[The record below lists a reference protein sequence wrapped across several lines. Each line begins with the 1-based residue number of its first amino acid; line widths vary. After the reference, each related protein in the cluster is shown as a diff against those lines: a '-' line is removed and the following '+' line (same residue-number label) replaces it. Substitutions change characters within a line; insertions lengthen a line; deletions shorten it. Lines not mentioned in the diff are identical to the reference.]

1 MTTVEEISTRVRSL
15 PEHLQREA
23 LHYVEYLLQRQD
35 AAREGREWTEACAAN
50 LHAAYSES
58 DAVYDS
64 EKGAAVVPF
73 GDVLLARLPFPDG
86 RG

>member
-1 MTTVEEISTRVRSL
+1 MTTVEEITTRIQAL

-35 AAREGREWTEACAAN
+35 AAREDREWTEACAAH
-50 LHAAYSES
+50 LYTAYSDS

-64 EKGAAVVPF
+64 E
-73 GDVLLARLPFPDG
+73 
-86 RG
+86 

>member
-1 MTTVEEISTRVRSL
+1 MSTVEEITTRVRAL

-35 AAREGREWTEACAAN
+35 PAREDREWTGVFAAH
-50 LHAAYSES
+50 LHAAYSDS

-64 EKGAAVVPF
+64 E
-73 GDVLLARLPFPDG
+73 
-86 RG
+86 